1 MSHHVA
7 DESVQMYTEFDQT
20 CSVLLVN
27 IKSECRDFILLALK
41 FYYQLLISCCC
52 VSTEV
57 LLDMRATGGE
67 LGWLTWPLEQG
78 DKPGVS
84 FPPSPLS
91 SSALRLCLEFA
102 FRINL
107 QWRKF
112 PWRLW
117 MSWDPLVQ
125 NI

>member
-7 DESVQMYTEFDQT
+7 DESVQMFTEFDQK

-27 IKSECRDFILLALK
+27 IKNECCAFILLGLK

-84 FPPSPLS
+84 IPPSLLPPPSPP
-91 SSALRLCLEFA
+91 ALCVFA
-102 FRINL
+102 WNL
-107 QWRKF
+107 
-112 PWRLW
+112 
-117 MSWDPLVQ
+117 PLG
-125 NI
+125 